1 MKLPFPSASYKK
13 KKDGT
18 EMKHFPSPKGDNC
31 YMLSY
36 SLDSFY
42 NTKALT
48 NLITLS
54 LEDMGTPIHVTA
66 LQSMMLRAF

>member
-1 MKLPFPSASYKK
+1 
-13 KKDGT
+13 
-18 EMKHFPSPKGDNC
+18 MKHFPSPKGDNC